1 MIIGSQQKIVDEIES
16 VIGFITTVQQEF
28 SSGGAQYCDTIG
40 EG

>member
-1 MIIGSQQKIVDEIES
+1 